1 MLDPNF
7 HEMLLQRHSIR
18 RYTEQQLDP
27 EDVKTILEAALLA
40 PSSKSKRPW
49 QFIVVDDKET
59 LAKLAK
65 AKKVA
70 SHPIAGAAMAVVVVT
85 NPELSDV
92 FIEDATIAANF
103 MQLQAAALGLG
114 SCWIQIR
121 NRFSE
126 DGEPAEAMV
135 QQLLDIPQ
143 YLPVECIIT
152 FGYINENRK
161 PVDPEKLL
169 WEKVHIG
176 TWKDLSAQSPQ

>member
-1 MLDPNF
+1 MDF
-7 HEMLLQRHSIR
+7 HQLLLERHSIR
-18 RYTEQQLDP
+18 RYTDQPIDAEQ
-27 EDVKTILEAALLA
+27 VKTILEAALLA

-49 QFIVVDDKET
+49 QFIVVEGRAM
-59 LAKLAK
+59 LEQLAK

-70 SHPIAGAAMAVVVVT
+70 SHPIGGAAFAVVVIS
-85 NPELSDV
+85 NPEESDV
-92 FIEDATIAANF
+92 FIEDTSIAAVF
-103 MQLQAAALGLG
+103 MQLQASALGLG

-126 DGEPAEAMV
+126 NGEPAEVMV
-135 QQLLDIPQ
+135 QRLLDIPQ

-152 FGYINENRK
+152 FGHKNEERR

-176 TWKDLSAQSPQ
+176 SWKEV

>member
-1 MLDPNF
+1 MDF
-7 HEMLLQRHSIR
+7 HKLLLERHSIR
-18 RYTEQQLDP
+18 RYTDQPINAD
-27 EDVKTILEAALLA
+27 DVKTILEAGLLA

-49 QFIVVDDKET
+49 QFIVVDDRET
-59 LAKLAK
+59 LEKLAK

-70 SHPIAGAAMAVVVVT
+70 SHPIAGAAMAVVVVS

-92 FIEDATIAANF
+92 FIEDTSIAAVF

-126 DGEPAEAMV
+126 DGEPAEVMV
-135 QQLLDIPQ
+135 QQLLGIPQ
-143 YLPVECIIT
+143 YLPVECIVT
-152 FGYINENRK
+152 FGYKNEDRK

-176 TWKDLSAQSPQ
+176 TWKDVEAK

>member
-1 MLDPNF
+1 MDF
-7 HEMLLQRHSIR
+7 HKLLLECHSIR
-18 RYTEQQLDP
+18 RYTDQPINAD
-27 EDVKTILEAALLA
+27 DVKTILEAGLLA

-49 QFIVVDDKET
+49 QFIVVDDRET
-59 LAKLAK
+59 LEKLAK

-70 SHPIAGAAMAVVVVT
+70 SHPIAGAAMAVVVVS

-92 FIEDATIAANF
+92 FIEDTSIAAVF

-126 DGEPAEAMV
+126 DGEPAEVMV
-135 QQLLDIPQ
+135 QQLLGIPQ
-143 YLPVECIIT
+143 YLPVECIVT
-152 FGYINENRK
+152 FGYKNEDRK

-176 TWKDLSAQSPQ
+176 TWKDVEAK

>member
-1 MLDPNF
+1 MDF
-7 HEMLLQRHSIR
+7 HDLLIKRHSIR
-18 RYTEQQLDP
+18 KYTAQSLNA

-49 QFIVVDDKET
+49 QFIIVDNKQILE
-59 LAKLAK
+59 KLSK
-65 AKKVA
+65 VKKIA
-70 SHPIAGAAMAVVVVT
+70 SHPIAGAAMAVVVVS
-85 NPELSDV
+85 NPEESDV
-92 FIEDATIAANF
+92 FIEDTSIAAVF
-103 MQLQAAALGLG
+103 MQLQAEALGIG

-126 DGEPAEAMV
+126 DGLPAEEMV

-152 FGYINENRK
+152 FGYKNEERR
-161 PVDPEKLL
+161 PVDTSKLL

-176 TWKDLSAQSPQ
+176 SWKEIEPK

>member
-1 MLDPNF
+1 MDF
-7 HEMLLQRHSIR
+7 HQLLLERHSIR
-18 RYTEQQLDP
+18 RYTDQKIDAN
-27 EDVKTILEAALLA
+27 DVKTILEAALLA

-49 QFIVVDDKET
+49 QFIVVEDREKLQE
-59 LAKLAK
+59 LAK
-65 AKKVA
+65 AKPIA
-70 SHPIAGAAMAVVVVT
+70 AHPIAKAALAVVVVS

-92 FIEDATIAANF
+92 FIEDATIAAVF
-103 MQLQAAALGLG
+103 MQLQASALGLG

-126 DGEPAEAMV
+126 DGEPAEVRV
-135 QQLLDIPQ
+135 QQLLSIPQ

-152 FGYINENRK
+152 FGYKDEVRK

-176 TWKDLSAQSPQ
+176 EWKEIL